1 VKSLIALLLIAGL
14 GVCTIGCDMK
24 KGTTENTTKVTV
36 TETKDGKVTG
46 KTETTTTDTSKTT
59 PSGTPGVPGK
69 TTQKSTETTET
80 SK

>member
-1 VKSLIALLLIAGL
+1 MKSLIALLLIAAL
-14 GVCTIGCDMK
+14 GVFTFGCDMK
-24 KGTTENTTKVTV
+24 KGTTENSTRTTV

-46 KTETTTTDTSKTT
+46 KMETTTTDTSKTT